1 MEYLYDGSF
10 DGLLT
15 CIYRNYYQ
23 EPASGIY
30 QQECYHPT
38 LMIDSTVVVT
48 DSVLAARVY
57 EAIPAK
63 ISEDSLNLIYHT
75 YLSSAANKE
84 NLILRYLRLGFRMG
98 PKIDLYHSHP
108 DVYPLQKVAR
118 QVTLEVHRFLG
129 LLRFA
134 DTGRFLYAVLA
145 PDHNILPLIADHF
158 ADRLAHERWIIHDQK
173 RNLAVVYDGQDINK
187 NSTQAQWY
195 LTDFSHHLIQS
206 LPEKEQYYQQLWQ
219 LYFNQI
225 AIETRCN
232 PRLQSHSVPLRY
244 RSHLTEFQAPRF
256 NWFNDRS

>member
-1 MEYLYDGSF
+1 MEYLYDGSL

-15 CIYRNYYQ
+15 CIYLNYYQ
-23 EPASGIY
+23 EPAAGIY
-30 QQECYHPT
+30 QQEYYHPT
-38 LMIDSTVVVT
+38 LMVDNILAVT
-48 DSVLAARVY
+48 DPVLAARVY

-63 ISEDSLNLIYHT
+63 ISEDALNLIYHT

-98 PKIDLYHSHP
+98 PKINLYHSHP
-108 DVYPLQKVAR
+108 DVYPLQKAAR

-134 DTGRFLYAVLA
+134 DTGRFLYAALT

-173 RNLAVVYDGQDINK
+173 RKLAVVYDG
-187 NSTQAQWY
+187 SAQPHWY
-195 LTDFSHHLIQS
+195 LTDFSRHLLPS
-206 LPEKEQYYQQLWQ
+206 LPKKEQYYQQLWQ
-219 LYFNQI
+219 LYFNEI

-232 PRLQSHSVPLRY
+232 PRLQSHFVPLRY
-244 RSHLTEFQAPRF
+244 RSHLTEFHAPRF
-256 NWFNDRS
+256 

>member
-23 EPASGIY
+23 EAASGIY
-30 QQECYHPT
+30 QQENYQPA
-38 LMIDSTVVVT
+38 LMINSTVVVT
-48 DSVLAARVY
+48 DPVLAARVY
-57 EAIPAK
+57 EAIETK
-63 ISEDSLNLIYHT
+63 ISEDALKLIYHT

-84 NLILRYLRLGFRMG
+84 NLILRYLRLGFRIG
-98 PKIDLYHSHP
+98 PNINLYHSHS

-134 DTGRFLYAVLA
+134 DTGRFLYAVLS

-173 RNLAVVYDGQDINK
+173 RKLAVVYDG
-187 NSTQAQWY
+187 SAQTHWY
-195 LTDFSHHLIQS
+195 LTDFAHHLAEP

-219 LYFNQI
+219 LYFHEI
-225 AIETRCN
+225 AIETRRN
-232 PRLQSHSVPLRY
+232 PRLQSHFVPLRY
-244 RSHLTEFQAPRF
+244 RSHLTEFNAPGF
-256 NWFNDRS
+256 